1 MTKKE
6 QFLEAVRKNFEE
18 AEHRRQWLRTN
29 LETYR
34 TKALEA
40 SQNPEIGRD
49 RTAELIAGML
59 AKQLANLEMFT
70 LARCYMAYKELFK
83 GEVRL
88 HSKQFEPIVL
98 EAKKRD
104 YNGYWAESRYR
115 FFGYEVRSSI
125 GIGPSDGTNYHNR
138 RLNPDSISE
147 SVNHLSQSV
156 EADRRKTLGDIIQ
169 EAETITTAWSMM
181 VEAKNNYENNLAKL
195 RTMLGTI
202 RYDNEF
208 KYKFSVSAY

>member
-40 SQNPEIGRD
+40 SQNPETGRD

-59 AKQLANLEMFT
+59 AQQLANLEIYT
-70 LARCYMAYKELFK
+70 LGRCYMAFKNHFK
-83 GEVRL
+83 GDVRL
-88 HSKQFEPIVL
+88 LSERLKPIRT
-98 EAKKRD
+98 EALNRN
-104 YNGYWAESRYR
+104 YNAHIDNATYR
-115 FFGYEVRSSI
+115 FFGYEVRSDI
-125 GIGPSDGTNYHNR
+125 QVKRWNANCIQIDI
-138 RLNPDSISE
+138 LSE
-147 SVNHLSQSV
+147 SLKDITKKV
-156 EADRRKTLGDIIQ
+156 EADQQKTLGDIVQ
-169 EAETITTAWSMM
+169 EAETIAMAWNMM
-181 VEAKNNYENNLAKL
+181 EKARKDYDNNIEKL
-195 RTMLGTI
+195 RKMLGNI

-208 KYKFSVSAY
+208 KYAFSVSAY